1 MTFIRYYHVKMI
13 IDKQS
18 DPKLKFKK
26 LNIFAYAV
34 GLLSAFGISLVGNF
48 QETNVLSIHL
58 IGNLKINF

>member
-1 MTFIRYYHVKMI
+1 MI